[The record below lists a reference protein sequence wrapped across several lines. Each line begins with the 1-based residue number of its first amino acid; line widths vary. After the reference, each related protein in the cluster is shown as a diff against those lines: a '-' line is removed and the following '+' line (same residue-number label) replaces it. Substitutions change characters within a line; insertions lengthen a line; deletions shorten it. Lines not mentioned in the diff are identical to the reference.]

1 MAANVNIY
9 IADDVI
15 AGTLAN
21 RWRRA
26 ANLMHFPCLSEE
38 QAGEILPKINV
49 FSQWKIPISTQS
61 IKFNILF
68 SMVVTALLP
77 WLQKRGLQPSF
88 KPKLISALV

>member
-49 FSQWKIPISTQS
+49 FN
-61 IKFNILF
+61 FYAREN
-68 SMVVTALLP
+68 
-77 WLQKRGLQPSF
+77 
-88 KPKLISALV
+88 